1 MINPKITR
9 QMEKQPN
16 QLLWHGI
23 FLLLVLAAIFGIYKA
38 VQAVDYT
45 WRWERIPQYIA
56 YQAEQKQYAEFDGT
70 VVTGTT
76 AAEKGQLFLQDDLDP
91 NRRQAIASTG
101 AQVAEGDTV
110 FLGDTLDVQL
120 SWTAGPIAWGVWVT
134 VKLSLVAGVFAILL
148 GTLAGLA
155 RLSPNPALRNLA
167 VTYVELIRGTPLLVQ
182 ILILFYVVANA
193 FGVDDRYL
201 VGVVALSL
209 FAGAY
214 LSEMI
219 RAGIESI
226 RDSQLESARAI
237 GLTPAQTYRYVI
249 FPQVVRQLIPPLT
262 GQFAS
267 IIKDSSLLSIIAVS
281 EFTLNAQEV
290 NAFTYSTLESYLPL
304 AVGYLLLTLPISLVS
319 RILERK
325 FHYAT

>member
-1 MINPKITR
+1 MN
-9 QMEKQPN
+9 
-16 QLLWHGI
+16 
-23 FLLLVLAAIFGIYKA
+23 FLFAPSRGPAARVA
-38 VQAVDYT
+38 QAVS
-45 WRWERIPQYIA
+45 W
-56 YQAEQKQYAEFDGT
+56 G
-70 VVTGTT
+70 
-76 AAEKGQLFLQDDLDP
+76 L
-91 NRRQAIASTG
+91 
-101 AQVAEGDTV
+101 VAV
-110 FLGDTLDVQL
+110 
-120 SWTAGPIAWGVWVT
+120 
-134 VKLSLVAGVFAILL
+134 LVAGLFTFAFNQLHYGWNWPAIWTYRQKFLQGWLVTVAISAASLAASLL
-148 GTLAGLA
+148 IGLITALA
-155 RLSPNPALRNLA
+155 RRSAFLPLRYTAAL
-167 VTYVELIRGTPLLVQ
+167 YVESIRGTPLLVQ

-193 FGVDDRYL
+193 FGIENRYL
-201 VGVVALSL
+201 VGILALSL

-237 GLTPAQTYRYVI
+237 GLTRVQTYRYVI

-304 AVGYLLLTLPISLVS
+304 AVGYLLLTLPISLFS

-325 FHYAT
+325 FHYAA

>member
-1 MINPKITR
+1 MNYLLAPK
-9 QMEKQPN
+9 
-16 QLLWHGI
+16 HGRP
-23 FLLLVLAAIFGIYKA
+23 VARAA
-38 VQAVDYT
+38 
-45 WRWERIPQYIA
+45 
-56 YQAEQKQYAEFDGT
+56 
-70 VVTGTT
+70 
-76 AAEKGQLFLQDDLDP
+76 
-91 NRRQAIASTG
+91 AIASWCL
-101 AQVAEGDTV
+101 V
-110 FLGDTLDVQL
+110 FLLTTAVFSFAFSQL
-120 SWTAGPIAWGVWVT
+120 HYGWNWEAIWQYRQKFLHGWLMTVAISAVSLLASLLIGLLTA
-134 VKLSLVAGVFAILL
+134 
-148 GTLAGLA
+148 LA
-155 RLSPNPALRNLA
+155 RRSVFLPLRYSAMLYIET
-167 VTYVELIRGTPLLVQ
+167 VRGTPLLVQ

-193 FGVDDRYL
+193 FGIENRYF
-201 VGVVALSL
+201 VGALTLSL

-214 LSEMI
+214 LAEMI
-219 RAGIESI
+219 RSGIESI

-237 GLTPAQTYRYVI
+237 GLTHGQTYLYVI

-304 AVGYLLLTLPISLVS
+304 AIGYLLLTLPVSLAS